1 MQDVKGRGRYLK
13 NILPAVGL
21 GGTPMLRLEASD
33 AASLAREAF
42 DGGIGLFHADSI
54 SAAKRMAAGLSDVDR
69 SEYKLMASVRSADE
83 LSDYLAAF
91 ATDHI
96 DIALLA
102 TDGGFDPSGLE
113 ELKTIGRIG
122 AIGLETRRLSDA
134 VREAECGAFEVIA
147 MPLNCLAC
155 DEELEA
161 VSRIRACGVEIA
173 ALEPMAGGLW
183 QSPVGAVAF
192 LRSIGASPV
201 FGVQYMWQ
209 LEQLLPTVKDVPALD
224 DELWSEIHGERSK
237 LAASYC
243 RGCGECM
250 PCPAGIDLPLAARM
264 GQFIDSVEIEPLIS
278 ADTERKMRLVGR
290 CVGCGRCME
299 ACRFHLPVRE
309 LIRAN
314 AERYREFLREHG
326 GLE

>member
-1 MQDVKGRGRYLK
+1 MQEVKARGRCLK
-13 NILPAVGL
+13 NILPTAGL
-21 GGTPMLRLEASD
+21 GGTPMLRLESSD
-33 AASLAREAF
+33 AAQLVREAYK
-42 DGGIGLFHADSI
+42 GGITLFHADSI
-54 SAAKRMAAGLSDVDR
+54 EAAKRMAAGLAGVDR

-83 LSDYLAAF
+83 LLDYLAAF
-91 ATDHI
+91 STDRI
-96 DIALLA
+96 DVALFV

-134 VREAECGAFEVIA
+134 VREAERGEFEVIA

-183 QSPVGAVAF
+183 QSPRGAVAF

-209 LEQLLPTVKDVPALD
+209 LEQLLPIAGSVLPLD
-224 DELWSEIHGERSK
+224 EELWSEIHGERSR

-250 PCPAGIDLPLAARM
+250 PCPAGIDIPLAARM
-264 GQFIDSVEIEPLIS
+264 GQFIDSMEVEPLIS
-278 ADTERKMRLVGR
+278 ADTERKMRLVKR

-309 LIRAN
+309 LMRAN

>member
-1 MQDVKGRGRYLK
+1 MK
-13 NILPAVGL
+13 NILPAAGL
-21 GGTPMLRLEASD
+21 GGTPMLRLGPSEAS
-33 AASLAREAF
+33 ALARAAF
-42 DGGIGLFHADSI
+42 DGGIGLFHADSVD
-54 SAAKRMAAGLSDVDR
+54 AAKRMAAGLRGVER

-83 LSDYLAAF
+83 VIEYLAAF
-91 ATDHI
+91 STDRM

-102 TDGGFDPSGLE
+102 ADGGFDPSGLE
-113 ELKTIGRIG
+113 ELKALGRVG

-134 VREAECGAFEVIA
+134 VRSAESGAFEVIA

-155 DEELEA
+155 DEELDA
-161 VSRIRACGVEIA
+161 VSRMRACGAEIA

-183 QSPVGAVAF
+183 QSPGGAMAF
-192 LRSIGASPV
+192 LRSIGATPL

-209 LEQLLPTVKDVPALD
+209 LEQLLPIVKSVPALSE
-224 DELWSEIHGERSK
+224 ELWSDIHGERSK

-250 PCPAGIDLPLAARM
+250 PCPAGIVIPLAARM
-264 GQFIDSVEIEPLIS
+264 GQFIGSMAIEPLIS
-278 ADTERKMRLVGR
+278 ADTERKMWLVGR

-309 LIRAN
+309 LMRTN

>member
-1 MQDVKGRGRYLK
+1 MQDVKGRGRDLK

-21 GGTPMLRLEASD
+21 GGTPMLRLERGE
-33 AASLAREAF
+33 ASLLARAAF
-42 DGGIGLFHADSI
+42 EGGIGLFHADSVD
-54 SAAKRMAAGLSDVDR
+54 AAKRMAEGLSRVDR

-83 LSDYLAAF
+83 LVEYLTAF
-91 ATDHI
+91 STDRI
-96 DIALLA
+96 DVALLA

-113 ELKTIGRIG
+113 ELKALGRIG

-134 VREAECGAFEVIA
+134 VLKAERGGFEVIA

-161 VSRIRACGVEIA
+161 VSKIRACGVEIA

-183 QSPVGAVAF
+183 QSPKGALAF
-192 LRSIGASPV
+192 LRSIGATPV

-209 LEQLLPTVKDVPALD
+209 LEQLLPIAGSAPTLD

-250 PCPAGIDLPLAARM
+250 PCPAGIDIPLAARM
-264 GQFIDSVEIEPLIS
+264 GRFIDSMAIEPLIS
-278 ADTERKMRLVGR
+278 ADTERKMRLVKR
-290 CVGCGRCME
+290 CVGCGRCMD

-309 LIRAN
+309 LMRTN

>member
-1 MQDVKGRGRYLK
+1 MK

-21 GGTPMLRLEASD
+21 GGTPMLRLEQGE
-33 AASLAREAF
+33 ASLLVREASG
-42 DGGIGLFHADSI
+42 GGIGLFHADSI
-54 SAAKRMAAGLSDVDR
+54 SAAKRMAAGLSGVDR

-83 LSDYLAAF
+83 LLEYLTAF
-91 ATDHI
+91 STDRI

-102 TDGGFDPSGLE
+102 TDGGFGPSGLE
-113 ELKTIGRIG
+113 ELKAIGRIG

-134 VREAECGAFEVIA
+134 VREAERGEFEVIA

-192 LRSIGASPV
+192 LRSIGVSPV

-209 LEQLLPTVKDVPALD
+209 LEQLLPIAKNVPTLD
-224 DELWSEIHGERSK
+224 EELWSEIHGERSR

-250 PCPAGIDLPLAARM
+250 PCPAGIDIPLAARM
-264 GQFIDSVEIEPLIS
+264 GQFIDSMEIEPLIS
-278 ADTERKMRLVGR
+278 AETERQMRLVGR

-309 LIRAN
+309 LMRSN